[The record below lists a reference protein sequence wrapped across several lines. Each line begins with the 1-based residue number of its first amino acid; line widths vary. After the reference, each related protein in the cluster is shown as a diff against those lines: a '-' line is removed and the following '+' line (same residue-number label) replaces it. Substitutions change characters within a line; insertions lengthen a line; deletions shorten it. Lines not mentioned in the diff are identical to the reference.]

1 MSLGGGKGNAFER
14 RLGKNRDTNTNS
26 NVAELGLFVWV
37 LLMTSANAHNHHHCH
52 HHHRRGGLSGKVTL
66 VICLGQIFS
75 NSNSKYAQWRQATV
89 LWAEWVSCLSWWG
102 KSLNSARKVNS
113 FGLSL
118 LVSQANRKQKESGE
132 EEAE

>member
-1 MSLGGGKGNAFER
+1 MPLLVEGEGNAFER

-26 NVAELGLFVWV
+26 NVAELVWV
-37 LLMTSANAHNHHHCH
+37 LLMTSANAHNHH

-89 LWAEWVSCLSWWG
+89 LWAEWVSCQSWWG

-118 LVSQANRKQKESGE
+118 
-132 EEAE
+132 